1 MPHFRTA
8 SLLTVTAAVYAGG
21 HGLWAG
27 PVLDPTAPNTMM
39 LYAMGS
45 VPGIAA
51 QYTNDISYQGIAITT
66 DTLLLAVGNAASA
79 MQTIWS
85 MPVIRTNGHITG
97 FGDIHSYATVTS
109 GPAGSFGLVVAG
121 GLVVTGSGLR

>member
-8 SLLTVTAAVYAGG
+8 SLLTVTVALFASG

-27 PVLDPTAPNTMM
+27 PVLDPSAPNTMM
-39 LYAMGS
+39 LYTLGS

-51 QYTNDISYQGIAITT
+51 QYDPGIRDQISYQGIAITT

-79 MQTIWS
+79 IETIWS
-85 MPVIRTNGHITG
+85 MPLIRSNGHITG
-97 FGDIHSYATVTS
+97 FGAVTAYAQVM
-109 GPAGSFGLVVAG
+109 AAD
-121 GLVVTGSGLR
+121 